1 MYKCTPR
8 RIYVQMPFG
17 RFMIE
22 FSRFMKTIHVVGARP
37 QFVKAAMVSRAFGD
51 QGEEYFLHTGQHY
64 SENMSQL
71 FFVELNLPKPDIN
84 LGIGGGSHAE
94 QTSGM
99 LLGIDRYLEQVQPD
113 WVIVYGDTNSTLA
126 GALAAAKREIPIA
139 HVEAGLRSFNRSMPE
154 EINRVISDHLS
165 ALLFCPTDQAVDNLK
180 KEGINKGVH
189 QVGDVMADALF
200 VFVEIA
206 KQKSAILE
214 SLDLKPGGYGLVTV
228 HRSGNVDDREKLG
241 QIMAGLAQIDLP
253 LVFPMHP
260 RTQKMMAE
268 FGLDV
273 PANLRVIEPVGYLD
287 MLMLEANADCI
298 LTDSGGIQKEAYL
311 LGVRCITLRD
321 ETEWVETVTAG
332 WNCLT
337 GANSSAIKAQ
347 FDDFHPNIERP
358 QIYGDGHAADKIINI
373 LLQD

>member
-1 MYKCTPR
+1 
-8 RIYVQMPFG
+8 
-17 RFMIE
+17 MIE
-22 FSRFMKTIHVVGARP
+22 FSRFMKTIHIVGARP
-37 QFVKAAMVSRAFGD
+37 QFVKAAMVSRAWGD

-71 FFVELNLPKPDIN
+71 FFVELDLPKPSIN

-139 HVEAGLRSFNRSMPE
+139 HVEAGLRSYNRSMPE

-165 ALLFCPTDQAVDNLK
+165 ALLFCPTDQAVENLK
-180 KEGINKGVH
+180 KEGIVEGVH

-200 VFVEIA
+200 VFAEIA
-206 KQKSAILE
+206 KQKSTVLDDLKLE
-214 SLDLKPGGYGLVTV
+214 SGGYALVTV
-228 HRSGNVDDREKLG
+228 HRSGNVDDRHNLSE
-241 QIMAGLAQIDLP
+241 IMDGLAHIDLP

-268 FGLDV
+268 FGLEV

-287 MLMLEANADCI
+287 MLMLEANANCI

-337 GANSSAIKAQ
+337 GAHSAAIQAQ
-347 FDDFHPNIERP
+347 FDDFHPHNERP

-373 LLQD
+373 LLQN

>member
-1 MYKCTPR
+1 
-8 RIYVQMPFG
+8 
-17 RFMIE
+17 MIE
-22 FSRFMKTIHVVGARP
+22 FLRFMKTIHVVGARP

-51 QGEEYFLHTGQHY
+51 QGEEFFLHTGQHY

-71 FFVELNLPKPDIN
+71 FFAELNLPKPDLN

-94 QTSGM
+94 QSSGM
-99 LLGIDRYLEQVQPD
+99 LLGIDRYLEQIQPD

-180 KEGINKGVH
+180 KEGIAAGVH

-200 VFVEIA
+200 VFTEIA
-206 KQKSAILE
+206 KQKSSILNT
-214 SLDLKPGGYGLVTV
+214 LDLKTGGYGLVTV
-228 HRSGNVDDREKLG
+228 HRSGNVDDREKLS
-241 QIMAGLAQIDLP
+241 QIMSGLAQIEMP
-253 LVFPMHP
+253 LIFPMHP
-260 RTQKMMAE
+260 RTQKMMGE

-311 LGVRCITLRD
+311 LGVRCITLRE

-373 LLQD
+373 LMQN